1 MSLNACNPE
10 SISYFVL
17 ISIYIEKASANY
29 HFTWKFNCF
38 LFSYISALLHIGSFL
53 DLRIFNSSNIN
64 FQGLQLGKL
73 SYVFIDSLSC
83 YIPSINFKD
92 FLSHRKEFI
101 LISSRCDTDVP
112 QGGNGFKWVVFAKSL
127 ELVRCSHE
135 KWIKNHTE
143 TVYLENFHAEC
154 EL

>member
-1 MSLNACNPE
+1 MQRYFNFEPSFNLFTHRGHSCPMSLNACNPE

-38 LFSYISALLHIGSFL
+38 LFSYISALLHIGYFL

-101 LISSRCDTDVP
+101 LISIRCDTDVP
-112 QGGNGFKWVVFAKSL
+112 QGGNGNFSRKKS
-127 ELVRCSHE
+127 
-135 KWIKNHTE
+135 I
-143 TVYLENFHAEC
+143 F
-154 EL
+154 